1 MSGIS
6 GHGPDRCRSVVVPA
20 VTTANPWP
28 QTVPGRLKR
37 NDARLLDN
45 ICPPLDKPRGV
56 GMAIRRQSVLKQKH
70 EIMELFIVI
79 GAFFLAVTVA
89 AVVFMHLDHA

>member
-1 MSGIS
+1 
-6 GHGPDRCRSVVVPA
+6 
-20 VTTANPWP
+20 
-28 QTVPGRLKR
+28 
-37 NDARLLDN
+37 
-45 ICPPLDKPRGV
+45 
-56 GMAIRRQSVLKQKH
+56 MAIRRQSVLKQKH